1 VEIYAKGRCVSQPV
15 SASYGFEDATGEV
28 HLRVLAGDSKA
39 IEPNTVT
46 VMLVDEIG
54 EKTVRVHLL
63 DATSGAELARLD
75 RIEVAL
81 AF

>member
-1 VEIYAKGRCVSQPV
+1 
-15 SASYGFEDATGEV
+15 V
-28 HLRVLAGDSKA
+28 HLRVLADDTKM

-46 VMLVDEIG
+46 VMLVDEIA
-54 EKTVRVHLL
+54 EKAVRVLLL
-63 DATSGAELARLD
+63 DATSGTELARLD